1 MLTDCRETMQELIYL
16 SNFVIQYGSEIT
28 EKKCTNGKKKKVTHQ
43 FTILMQNNGR
53 NLFSYLGN
61 LEMLAIFGGSS

>member
-1 MLTDCRETMQELIYL
+1 MAQKSLRRNAQM
-16 SNFVIQYGSEIT
+16 
-28 EKKCTNGKKKKVTHQ
+28 EKKKKKKVTHQ